1 MAGKKILI
9 VEDETVEALDIK
21 KMLESLGYDVPSF
34 VLNGL
39 TAVETA
45 KKIRPDLILMDIV
58 LKGELDG
65 INAAKKIKELNIPVI
80 FLTAHSDDE
89 AVERAKKTEPY
100 GYLVKPYDPLDL
112 KNTVEFALYKHSMD
126 EKLKK
131 SEKKYRN
138 IIENLQD
145 SYLRADNDGTIIM
158 ASPSAA
164 CMFRYSSPEEMVGH
178 SVLNVYSDPDTRKL
192 MLEQLKKHSK
202 LEGYEFEGLR
212 KDGTTFWLSMNSQP
226 YHENNMVMGVESFL
240 RDITEPKESE
250 KKLKSFTDSTPR

>member
-1 MAGKKILI
+1 M
-9 VEDETVEALDIK
+9 
-21 KMLESLGYDVPSF
+21 
-34 VLNGL
+34 
-39 TAVETA
+39 
-45 KKIRPDLILMDIV
+45 
-58 LKGELDG
+58 
-65 INAAKKIKELNIPVI
+65 
-80 FLTAHSDDE
+80 
-89 AVERAKKTEPY
+89 
-100 GYLVKPYDPLDL
+100 
-112 KNTVEFALYKHSMD
+112 
-126 EKLKK
+126 
-131 SEKKYRN
+131 
-138 IIENLQD
+138 ENLQD